1 MKSDREKRQRVKVR
15 GHQSDTAGYAY
26 IYRSP
31 IEFYELDTALLSKA
45 LRVLE
50 AQGKAQ
56 LFSGK
61 QTDEMGVKFF

>member
-15 GHQSDTAGYAY
+15 GHQSDGVC
-26 IYRSP
+26 IYLSLSS
-31 IEFYELDTALLSKA
+31 IEFYELDTALLLKA